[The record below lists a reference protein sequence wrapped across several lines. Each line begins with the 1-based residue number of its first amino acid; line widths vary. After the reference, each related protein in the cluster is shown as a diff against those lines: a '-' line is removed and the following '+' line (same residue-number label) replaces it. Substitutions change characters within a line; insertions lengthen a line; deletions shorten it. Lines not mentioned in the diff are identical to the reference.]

1 MISYGCFVNRGVLH
15 GPWIPIYGFGCVLIL
30 LLLKRFRMRPKVEFS
45 MAVLLCG
52 CIEYFTGFFLEL
64 THNGQKWWDYTGYFL
79 NLHGRICAEGLLVFG
94 IGGMAFVYVI
104 APLIDKDRKS
114 TRLNSRV
121 KEHLNKKL
129 SAACLV
135 LLLLFGADVVYSHFE
150 PNVGEGVTQ

>member
-1 MISYGCFVNRGVLH
+1 MDVLNTLR
-15 GPWIPIYGFGCVLIL
+15 V
-30 LLLKRFRMRPKVEFS
+30 
-45 MAVLLCG
+45 
-52 CIEYFTGFFLEL
+52 FLEL

-104 APLIDKDRKS
+104 APLID
-114 TRLNSRV
+114 NWV

-129 SAACLV
+129 SAVCLV

>member
-1 MISYGCFVNRGVLH
+1 
-15 GPWIPIYGFGCVLIL
+15 
-30 LLLKRFRMRPKVEFS
+30 

-94 IGGMAFVYVI
+94 VGGMAFVYVI
-104 APLIDKDRKS
+104 APLID
-114 TRLNSRV
+114 NWV
-121 KEHLNKKL
+121 KEHLNKR
-129 SAACLV
+129 SSTVCLV